1 MYRINFFDGDNNLSR
16 HQGHQARDYDGHVR
30 RGEYLGTSSPKEG
43 GWCKKYVYTLIY
55 EFA

>member
-16 HQGHQARDYDGHVR
+16 HQARDYDGHVR

-43 GWCKKYVYTLIY
+43 GGRVGVKNMYILSY